1 MGTFAKM
8 TFMSMLRRQAFGLAI
23 LACAAVAFAFP
34 SFFTEWF
41 GVKLVSMVVPAIQL
55 IMFGMGTTLS
65 ANDFL
70 SVAKSPWAVVLGVAL
85 QFIVMPLIGL
95 SLVGIFGFTGELA
108 AGFILVGA
116 VAGGTA
122 SNVVAYLAGA
132 NVALSVTMTCCSTLI
147 SPFATPLLMK
157 LLAGRFM
164 DISAKKMMIDCLK
177 IVLVPVLAG
186 GVVRYAFRR
195 TFEEKKALCGRVL
208 SFVSMAG
215 ICFTILVLTAD
226 GHATLRDVGLLIVA
240 AAVLHNILGYAGGYW
255 AARLLGRVL
264 RLDERD
270 ARTVAIEV
278 GMQNSGMAAA
288 LSKSALGSTTAAL
301 PATVFSIWMDFSGSV
316 LANYWRKKKAN

>member
-1 MGTFAKM
+1 MGKFNISRVAKDHG
-8 TFMSMLRRQAFGLAI
+8 FGLAV
-23 LACAAVAFAFP
+23 LGCAAVAFAFP
-34 SFFTEWF
+34 QAFISWG
-41 GVKLVSMVVPAIQL
+41 GVKLVSLVVPAIQL

-85 QFIVMPLIGL
+85 QFVVMPLIGL

-208 SFVSMAG
+208 SLVSMAG

-226 GHATLRDVGLLIVA
+226 GHATLRDVGALIVA

>member
-1 MGTFAKM
+1 MGKFNISRVVKDHG
-8 TFMSMLRRQAFGLAI
+8 FGLAV
-23 LACAAVAFAFP
+23 LGCAAVAFAFP
-34 SFFTEWF
+34 RAFISWG
-41 GVKLVSMVVPAIQL
+41 GVKLVSLVVPAIQL

-226 GHATLRDVGLLIVA
+226 GHATLHDVGLLIVA

>member
-1 MGTFAKM
+1 MGKFNISRVAKDHG
-8 TFMSMLRRQAFGLAI
+8 FGLAV
-23 LACAAVAFAFP
+23 LSCAAVAFAFP
-34 SFFTEWF
+34 RAFISWG
-41 GVKLVSMVVPAIQL
+41 GVKLVSLVVPAIQL

>member
-1 MGTFAKM
+1 MGKFNISRVVKDHG
-8 TFMSMLRRQAFGLAI
+8 FGLAV
-23 LACAAVAFAFP
+23 LSCAAVAFAFP
-34 SFFTEWF
+34 RAFISWG
-41 GVKLVSMVVPAIQL
+41 GVKLVSLVVPAIQL

>member
-1 MGTFAKM
+1 MGKFNIARVAKDHG
-8 TFMSMLRRQAFGLAI
+8 FGLAV
-23 LACAAVAFAFP
+23 LGCAAVAFAFP
-34 SFFTEWF
+34 RAFISWG
-41 GVKLVSMVVPAIQL
+41 GVKLVSLVVPAIQL

-164 DISAKKMMIDCLK
+164 DISAKKMMIDCMK

-186 GVVRYAFRR
+186 GVVRYAFCR

>member
-1 MGTFAKM
+1 MGKFNISRVAKDHG
-8 TFMSMLRRQAFGLAI
+8 FGLAV
-23 LACAAVAFAFP
+23 LGCAAVAFAFP
-34 SFFTEWF
+34 RAFISWG
-41 GVKLVSMVVPAIQL
+41 GVKLVSLVVPAIQL

-226 GHATLRDVGLLIVA
+226 GHATLRDVGLLIVS